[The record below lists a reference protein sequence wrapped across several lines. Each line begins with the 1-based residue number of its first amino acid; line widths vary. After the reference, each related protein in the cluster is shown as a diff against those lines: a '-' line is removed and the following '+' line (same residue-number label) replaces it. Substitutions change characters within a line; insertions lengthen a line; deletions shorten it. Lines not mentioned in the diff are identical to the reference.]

1 LSPGPEAA
9 PFPLDI
15 HLAGRRSAEIVDGR
29 FDEPGS
35 RRLVPTPGLVCDVDL
50 LEANV
55 ARMAGWAADAGIAL
69 RPHVKTHKSA
79 FVARMQLEHGAV
91 GLSCAKVAEAEAVV
105 DRLTADGWTESVS
118 VLITSPSA
126 GPTSAARVVALADRC
141 DPIVVVDHPDGVDEL
156 VAAAPRDSQVDVLCD
171 VDTGMGR
178 SGVTGPDQA
187 RVIADRVARHPGLR
201 FAGVQG
207 YGGHLQHLR
216 GRGDRQDAT
225 RKANERLG
233 AVIEALEGDG
243 HRVALRTGGGTGTSG
258 IDMELGLLNEIQ
270 PGSYVFMDRQYR
282 DALGG
287 DLEGR
292 FDHSLTIATTVVSAN
307 HSDFVTVDAGLK
319 AMATDAGMP
328 TVVGHDDI
336 GYHFFGDEHGLVTLG
351 ATVRFRR
358 GDRIELVPPHCDP
371 TVDRYDLV
379 WLVRGDTVVGAAAVD
394 ARGCSQ

>member
-1 LSPGPEAA
+1 MSLGPEAA

-15 HLAGRRSAEIVDGR
+15 HLAGWRSTEIVHGR

-91 GLSCAKVAEAEAVV
+91 GLSCAKEAEAVV
-105 DRLTADGWTESVS
+105 DRLAADGWTESVS
-118 VLITSPSA
+118 VLITSPRS

-156 VAAAPRDSQVDVLCD
+156 VAAAPRDSQVDVLCV

-187 RVIADRVARHPGLR
+187 RVIADRVARHPSLR

-216 GRGDRQDAT
+216 SRGDRQDAT

-233 AVIEALEGDG
+233 AVIEALEREG
-243 HRVALRTGGGTGTSG
+243 HRVALRIGGGTGTLG
-258 IDMELGLLNEIQ
+258 IDMELGLLNEIR
-270 PGSYVFMDRQYR
+270 PGSYVLMDRQYR

-292 FDHSLTIATTVVSAN
+292 FGHSLTIATTVVSAN
-307 HSDFVTVDAGLK
+307 HSDFVTEDAGLK
-319 AMATDAGMP
+319 AMATDTGMP

-336 GYHFFGDEHGLVTLG
+336 GCHFFGDEHGLVTLG

-358 GDRIELVPPHCDP
+358 GDSSNWNHPTATPPS
-371 TVDRYDLV
+371 TA
-379 WLVRGDTVVGAAAVD
+379 TT
-394 ARGCSQ
+394 